1 MYDVACVGIL
11 VADAITQTVDKIP
24 EKGKLGLVDSLKLYS
39 GGCAMNAAI
48 DLAKI
53 GANVTILGMTGNDG
67 FGSFLYSELEKYGI
81 DTKGLIINDNVNTSA
96 SVVLIDSSG
105 ERTFLHSI
113 GANGVFSEQDINYD
127 IISNSKIVFVAGSM
141 LMPSFDGIG
150 CANFLKKAKEAGK
163 ITVLDTAWDDKGRW
177 MSVLEPC
184 LSYLDYFLPSIEEAQ
199 QLSGQAEP
207 EEIAKVFFEGGV
219 KSIVIKLGKDGCYMQ
234 EDANS
239 KGVYIPTYSQIKP
252 VDTTG
257 AGDSFC
263 AGFIY
268 GLSAGMD
275 MQECCRFANAVGTH
289 CIMETGAST
298 GIKPYAE
305 ILKFMEENEV

>member
-53 GANVTILGMTGNDG
+53 GAKVALLGMTGNDG
-67 FGSFLYSELEKYGI
+67 FGSFLHSELEKYGI
-81 DTKGLIINDNVNTSA
+81 DCEGLVKNDNANTSA
-96 SVVLIDSSG
+96 SVVLVDGSG
-105 ERTFLHSI
+105 ERTFLHST
-113 GANGVFSEQDINYD
+113 GANGVFSEKDIKYD
-127 IISNSKIVFVAGSM
+127 IIDKSKIVFVAGSM
-141 LMPSFDGIG
+141 LMPSFDGDD
-150 CANFLKKAKEAGK
+150 CALFLKKAKEAGK
-163 ITVLDTAWDDKGRW
+163 TTVLDTAWDDKGRW
-177 MSVLEPC
+177 MSVLKPS
-184 LSYLDYFLPSIEEAQ
+184 LQFVDYFLPSIEEAQ
-199 QLSGQAEP
+199 QLSSETEP
-207 EEIAKVFFEGGV
+207 EKISKVFFDCGV
-219 KSIVIKLGKDGCYMQ
+219 KSVVIKLGKDGCYMQ
-234 EDANS
+234 EDATS
-239 KGVYIPTYSQIKP
+239 KGVYIPTYEHIKP

-268 GLSAGMD
+268 GLSAGMS
-275 MQECCRFANAVGTH
+275 MQECCMFANAVGTH

-298 GIKPYAE
+298 GIKSYAE
-305 ILKFMEENEV
+305 ILKFMEENKR